1 MVKRLRSVRPDSV
14 IPAQSVGE
22 KISLADR
29 KLEVMTIVC
38 CILILIVIVLV
49 IPYLYFKN
57 LE

>member
-1 MVKRLRSVRPDSV
+1 M

-29 KLEVMTIVC
+29 KLEVMAIVC